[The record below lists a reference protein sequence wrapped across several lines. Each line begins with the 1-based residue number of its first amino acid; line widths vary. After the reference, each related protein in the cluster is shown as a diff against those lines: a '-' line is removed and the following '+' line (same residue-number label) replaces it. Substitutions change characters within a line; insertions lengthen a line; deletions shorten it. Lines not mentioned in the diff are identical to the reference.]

1 MRILVLGASFAGLG
15 AARELRRQLPSPDV
29 HIAVVD
35 ERDQFVFR
43 PSLPW
48 IVFGQRRPEEIRAP
62 LPPLLNRWGVQF
74 LQDTVEA
81 VEPREQ
87 RVVGRRGRYRYDVLL
102 IALGATSPAAVPP
115 HLGRWGYHP
124 LWDDGAVA
132 LHRALEQFCG
142 GGAVV
147 ALCPNCPLACPA
159 YEMVFHLDRALR
171 LRGLRSRTRIV
182 MVTYEEAPFMAGG
195 PAASGIIARWLRERH
210 IEVRTST
217 FVEDA
222 GPGYAVLPGGER
234 LPASLLIYL
243 PAFQGAP
250 AVRTAPW
257 LTDGDGFVIVDR
269 SLRAVD
275 YPNIFAAGD
284 IVAFPGPKNGR
295 MAETQ
300 GKVAARNIAALLGRG
315 QPTSYSSHLA
325 CLLDL
330 GGNRGV
336 AAVRKPSPGQGRTR
350 TFFLWPGWLP
360 RLAKMG
366 LEAYYTRAK
375 LRA

>member
-1 MRILVLGASFAGLG
+1 MRIVVLGASFAGLG

-29 HIAVVD
+29 GITVID
-35 ERDQFVFR
+35 QRDRFLYR

-48 IVFGQRRPEEIRAP
+48 IAFGQRRAEELQAP
-62 LPPLLNRWGVQF
+62 LLPVLNRWGVRF
-74 LQDTVEA
+74 VQDTVEG

-87 RVVGRRGRYRYDVLL
+87 RVVGRRGRYPYDVLL
-102 IALGATSPAAVPP
+102 IALGATSPAAEPP
-115 HLGRWGYHP
+115 HLERWGYHP
-124 LWDDGAVA
+124 LWEEDAKA
-132 LHRALEQFCG
+132 LHRALEGFTG

-147 ALCPNCPLACPA
+147 AMCPNCPLACPI

-171 LRGLRSRTRIV
+171 LRGLRSRSRIV
-182 MVTYEEAPFMAGG
+182 LVTYEETPFEVGG
-195 PAASGIIARWLRERH
+195 PGVSRIINRWLRERA
-210 IEVRTST
+210 IDVRTST
-217 FVEDA
+217 YVEDA
-222 GPGYAVLPGGER
+222 GPGYAVLPGGET
-234 LPASLLIYL
+234 LPASLLIYM

-250 AVRTAPW
+250 AVRAVAE

-295 MAETQ
+295 MAEIQ

-315 QPTSYSSHLA
+315 QPAAYSSHLA

-336 AAVRKPSPGQGRTR
+336 AAVRKPNPGQGRTR
-350 TFFLWPGWLP
+350 TFFIWPGWLP
-360 RLAKMG
+360 RVAKMG
-366 LEAYYTRAK
+366 LETYYMGTK